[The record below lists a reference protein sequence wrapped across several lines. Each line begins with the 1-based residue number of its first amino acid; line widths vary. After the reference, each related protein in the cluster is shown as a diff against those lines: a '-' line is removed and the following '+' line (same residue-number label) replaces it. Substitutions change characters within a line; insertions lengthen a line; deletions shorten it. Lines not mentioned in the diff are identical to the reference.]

1 MTPTLT
7 LITALRLAPLATLS
21 VGEFKFTPE
30 HEAAVN
36 RQRRIFFQYDPAA
49 DIRRKGGFGSDMDAV
64 MSYVFDAVSQPG
76 SQLDA
81 ICIDVSNEGVAH
93 YRSKILPA
101 IQHPG
106 LMKWREQ
113 GLDYF
118 DALIKQ
124 GHKRDKEIWWGLR
137 MNEIERGDLA
147 VYGIKAFAEM
157 KEAQPSEGGRIP
169 SG

>member
-1 MTPTLT
+1 MQSTLP
-7 LITALRLAPLATLS
+7 LLAALLLAPCAVSQAAEPVSLS
-21 VGEFKFTPE
+21 TD
-30 HEAAVN
+30 HAAAVN

-49 DIRRKGGFGSDMDAV
+49 DIQRKGGFGSDMDTV
-64 MSYVFDAVSQPG
+64 MSYVFDAASQPG

-93 YRSKILPA
+93 YRSKILPP

-118 DALIKQ
+118 DELITR
-124 GHKRDKEIWWGLR
+124 GHKRGKE
-137 MNEIERGDLA
+137 
-147 VYGIKAFAEM
+147 
-157 KEAQPSEGGRIP
+157 SGGACA
-169 SG
+169 